1 MKINFEDIL
10 SAAKAIDPVAN
21 NTPLIE
27 SSFLSKMSPN
37 KFYLKLESVQPIGAF
52 KIRGA
57 VNAIK
62 NLPSR
67 TRGVTCAST
76 GNHGRGG
83 AFAAQKEN
91 LLSVARAAF
100 VDRWRQRQRC
110 WERSD
115 WCTAVS
121 CTQRA

>member
-37 KFYLKLESVQPIGAF
+37 KFHLKLESVQPIGAF

-62 NLPSR
+62 NLPSK

-76 GNHGRGG
+76 GN
-83 AFAAQKEN
+83 
-91 LLSVARAAF
+91 
-100 VDRWRQRQRC
+100 QRF
-110 WERSD
+110 RSR
-115 WCTAVS
+115 S
-121 CTQRA
+121 